1 MRDRIIKKWFAFL
14 NVRDRAG
21 YSIIFFLFVTSLNY
35 GMQGFVLKHQRAN
48 LLKFKK
54 KIKKIVYIF

>member
-21 YSIIFFLFVTSLNY
+21 YSIIFLFVTSLNY
-35 GMQGFVLKHQRAN
+35 GMQGFVLTHQRAN